1 MSTKYG
7 IDKRSNKIRFL
18 HITIRGNNIQK
29 FSEYVN
35 NNQKSNNKNSEKINN
50 ESAFELLKRVAS
62 KYEGA
67 SQEDLISAIM
77 TEAKLAKERGTLSTN
92 EIQNFVF
99 LCFGSCLS
107 FLWRPEGAGCC

>member
-1 MSTKYG
+1 M
-7 IDKRSNKIRFL
+7 
-18 HITIRGNNIQK
+18 QK

-92 EIQNFVF
+92 EIQNFV
-99 LCFGSCLS
+99 LTISPMLNNTQRAQ
-107 FLWRPEGAGCC
+107 LEQIIKQITED